1 MLAAKTELKNAQ
13 KVKEY
18 LLKKN
23 LIHPDFLLV
32 KEFNFLYFPLV
43 GKKKSKKTV
52 IPFAEIITTT
62 FSFPQKEKT
71 PSFEE
76 ILKGKLTQ
84 KELALLPKSQEIV
97 GSILIL
103 EIPEELRKKEKM
115 IADACLK
122 LHHQIKTIVRKDHK
136 HEGTYRTR
144 KVVVLAGE
152 NTKETIH
159 HEGGIDIKVHLEK
172 TYFSAR
178 SGNERLRIAKQ
189 VKKDEEVLVMFS
201 GVGVYP
207 LVIAKHSSAQHI
219 SGVEINP
226 FAHQYAKDNIVQNN
240 LGHKITLYLGDVW
253 KVLPNIKNKFD
264 RIVMPLP
271 KSGEDFLHLALQK
284 AKKGAMIHLY
294 QFLKEKEIAGKK
306 KHFIKRCKKL
316 GFKIKVLGA
325 VKCGQFSPRVFRVC
339 FDMKVN

>member
-18 LLKKN
+18 LLKKE

-32 KEFNFLYFPLV
+32 KEFDFLYFPLAEKI
-43 GKKKSKKTV
+43 KK
-52 IPFAEIITTT
+52 IPLAEIINTK
-62 FSFPQKEKT
+62 FSFPPKEKK

-76 ILKGKLTQ
+76 ILKGKLTLQ
-84 KELALLPKSQEIV
+84 ELEMLPKSQEIV

-103 EIPEELRKKEKM
+103 EIPPELRKKEKM

-122 LHHQIKTIVRKDHK
+122 LHPQIKTIVRKDHK

-159 HEGGIDIKVHLEK
+159 HESGVDIKVHLEK

-189 VKKDEEVLVMFS
+189 VKKWEEVLVMFS
-201 GVGVYP
+201 GVGIYP
-207 LVIAKHSSAQHI
+207 LVIAKHSPVKHVNAI
-219 SGVEINP
+219 EINP
-226 FAHQYAKDNIVQNN
+226 FAHQYARENIELNH
-240 LGHKITLYLGDVW
+240 LADRITLYLGDVW
-253 KVLPNIKNKFD
+253 KILPRLNQSFD

-271 KSGEDFLHLALQK
+271 MTGEDFLHLALG
-284 AKKGAMIHLY
+284 ASKKNAVIHLY
-294 QFLKEKEIAGKK
+294 QFLKEKEIPEKK
-306 KHFIKRCKKL
+306 KHLVERCKKL
-316 GFKIKVLGA
+316 GFAVKILRV
-325 VKCGQFSPRVFRVC
+325 VKCGQFSPGVFRVC
-339 FDMKVN
+339 FDIKVT